1 MPKITKHG
9 LYAYNQGCRCFV
21 CRRAKAD
28 GQARFRERKK
38 QGAIDMP
45 TDNEKPGGET
55 MELLTRSEI
64 AAAGILPV
72 EAEQIAHLAI
82 ITARLLDT
90 IEKQGTWHL
99 LNSTSK
105 RYVELMGDFRAAVTP
120 PSAEEEDE
128 DDFLR
133 GLGTLGASGAQPGA

>member
-1 MPKITKHG
+1 VAAAKKHG

-28 GQARFRERKK
+28 AMARFRERRK
-38 QGAIDMP
+38 QGEIDMP
-45 TDNEKPGGET
+45 TGNESSAGDS

-64 AAAGILPV
+64 MALGMLPV

-82 ITARLLDT
+82 ITARLIDT

-99 LNSTSK
+99 LNSTTK
-105 RYVELMGDFRAAVTP
+105 RYVELMADLRATIAP
-120 PSAEEEDE
+120 APAEEEDE

-133 GLGTLGASGAQPGA
+133 GVGTFGVTGAQSGS